1 MAMSQLEDIQ
11 LASEC
16 MGLEVT
22 REVGARVRRNLERD
36 CADRKKQQPWSLMG
50 CLSFQ
55 MWFKVRE
62 RSQER
67 RRPWWGSRKG
77 GWYRKEV
84 RSGVQV

>member
-11 LASEC
+11 LASERV
-16 MGLEVT
+16 GLEVT
-22 REVGARVRRNLERD
+22 REVRARVRRNLERD
-36 CADRKKQQPWSLMG
+36 CADRKKNPQSLMG

-62 RSQER
+62 KSQKR
-67 RRPWWGSRKG
+67 RRRWGSREG
-77 GWYRKEV
+77 GGYRKEV